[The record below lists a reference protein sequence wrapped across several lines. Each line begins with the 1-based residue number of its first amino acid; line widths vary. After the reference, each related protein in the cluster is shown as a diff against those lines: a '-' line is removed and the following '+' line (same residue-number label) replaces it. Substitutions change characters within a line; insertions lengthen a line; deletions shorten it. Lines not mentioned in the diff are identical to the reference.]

1 MKPSPG
7 SNSWHMGRDT
17 RAFPRIHDMCR
28 MKIIGIRGSECDI
41 TISKW
46 QQGWKI
52 EPLISCVIV
61 NINASCYLVTQL
73 CLILCETMDYSS
85 PGSSVHWISQARIL
99 EWVAISFSMGS
110 SRPRDRI
117 HISCTGRW
125 LLYHWATREAQMQ
138 VSIHENNKEMSLRH
152 SFRASIRESSP
163 VHTLVSYKCPIL
175 DFLLF
180 RELNRDYN
188 FCKYF
193 FRLSDFRRKTLT
205 SICRFLVD

>member
-17 RAFPRIHDMCR
+17 LAFPRIHDMCS

-52 EPLISCVIV
+52 ELLISCLIV
-61 NINASCYLVTQL
+61 NINASCYLVAQL
-73 CLILCETMDYSS
+73 CLILYDPMDCSS
-85 PGSSVHWISQARIL
+85 PGSSVHWVSQARIL

-110 SRPRDRI
+110 SRPRDWT

-125 LLYHWATREAQMQ
+125 LLYHWATRAAQMQ
-138 VSIHENNKEMSLRH
+138 VNIDENSKEMSLRH
-152 SFRASIRESSP
+152 SFRASSRESSP
-163 VHTLVSYKCPIL
+163 VDTLVSYKCLIL

-180 RELNRDYN
+180 KELNRDYN

-193 FRLSDFRRKTLT
+193 FRYQT
-205 SICRFLVD
+205 SGEKLWHQYVDLW